1 MMRPLLA
8 ALLALFLISA
18 SAEEKTT
25 PPLNL
30 GQKQPPLINPISQ
43 GITEAPALSKVEWL
57 KKNKA
62 LLPASFC
69 KQKSLIRNCFLID
82 DKQCED
88 FSKTISESC
97 FNGVEKRLPDSLTG
111 LDQKYYGKLVKAC
124 AYDLFE
130 KLLIDK
136 RVPHPECRSLGEKV
150 VPKQKASSDPKGKL
164 PGDPLPPKP
173 PITPSPLPPH
183 HNGTEKK

>member
-1 MMRPLLA
+1 MMRPLFA
-8 ALLALFLISA
+8 TLLVLFLTSA
-18 SAEEKTT
+18 SAEEKTA
-25 PPLNL
+25 PSLNPA
-30 GQKQPPLINPISQ
+30 QKQSPLLNPLSQ
-43 GITEAPALSKVEWL
+43 GVSEAPALSKAEWL
-57 KKNKA
+57 KKNRA
-62 LLPASFC
+62 LLPLSFC

-88 FSKTISESC
+88 FSNTISESC
-97 FNGVEKRLPDSLTG
+97 FNSLEKRLPDSLTG

-150 VPKQKASSDPKGKL
+150 IPKQK
-164 PGDPLPPKP
+164 
-173 PITPSPLPPH
+173 
-183 HNGTEKK
+183 NGTEKK